1 MSFFLA
7 IHNILRWFIL
17 VGLVLLLVKI
27 FFDYVKFYS
36 FSRENKD
43 TTILFNQSKKNIEK
57 LFFFLTIIVN
67 IQFAL
72 GFSLYFF
79 NPSVL
84 NLWNDVSTLMKH
96 RELRVI
102 GIEHPLL
109 MIIFVGLI
117 HYLNVSIK
125 KLENFNQYKKVLIIY
140 TIAIIVLILGIPW
153 FRPLIRI

>member
-1 MSFFLA
+1 MSFILA

-17 VGLVLLLVKI
+17 VGLVLLLIKI
-27 FFDYVKFYS
+27 IFDFIKFYS
-36 FSRENKD
+36 SNRVDKD
-43 TTILFNQSKKNIEK
+43 ITILFNQSKKNIEK
-57 LFFFLTIIVN
+57 LFFYLMIIVN

-84 NLWNDVSTLMKH
+84 NLWNDVPTLMKH

-140 TIAIIVLILGIPW
+140 IITIIILILGIPW